1 MRVLLVYSNQSR
13 ELVPAP
19 PVGLSYVASATEAAG
34 HQVKLL
40 DLAFADDI
48 PGKIAQAI
56 EAFAPEVVGLS
67 IRNIDNV
74 IHQRFDSPLQLL
86 QAQIAVIRE
95 KARTADGQPVPLVL
109 GGPAIS
115 ILAEKVLPLCGA
127 DYAVVCEGEAVF
139 PALLAALAK
148 GASPARL
155 PGLCYWQDGVAKR
168 NSSTLLPGFVDS
180 GMQQW
185 IDWAPY
191 QHAGEVL
198 EENGD
203 CFGDAVNVAARMA
216 GVANGGQIITTAWTV
231 SRLSPLLRH
240 GTREVAMLPVKGKRD
255 EMQVCEVV
263 WQTGDQVTMF
273 ASRDTR
279 LAAETV
285 LRLTVDQRTL
295 VMGSEL
301 PVVQIG
307 RDVANHV
314 VVPDVMASR
323 LHGRIERRGG
333 KYYYVDLSTNG
344 TYITLD
350 GDSET
355 LLRRDQAMLRGR
367 GTICCGHSAAE
378 DGATTL
384 QFALETR
391 I

>member
-1 MRVLLVYSNQSR
+1 MGITTRNLAVLFADVAGSTTLYETLGDRAALRAIDSVLELLKHSVGGQNGQVVKTTGDGVMAVFDDPDSAVGAATEMQSR
-13 ELVPAP
+13 V
-19 PVGLSYVASATEAAG
+19 S
-34 HQVKLL
+34 
-40 DLAFADDI
+40 
-48 PGKIAQAI
+48 
-56 EAFAPEVVGLS
+56 
-67 IRNIDNV
+67 
-74 IHQRFDSPLQLL
+74 
-86 QAQIAVIRE
+86 
-95 KARTADGQPVPLVL
+95 
-109 GGPAIS
+109 
-115 ILAEKVLPLCGA
+115 
-127 DYAVVCEGEAVF
+127 
-139 PALLAALAK
+139 ALAPF
-148 GASPARL
+148 G
-155 PGLCYWQDGVAKR
+155 
-168 NSSTLLPGFVDS
+168 STQLAVRIGF
-180 GMQQW
+180 
-185 IDWAPY
+185 
-191 QHAGEVL
+191 HAGEVL

-279 LAAETV
+279 LAAEAV
-285 LRLTVDQRTL
+285 LTVTIDQRTL

-301 PVVQIG
+301 PLVQIG

-367 GTICCGHSAAE
+367 GTICCGQSAAE
-378 DGATTL
+378 EGATTL
-384 QFALETR
+384 RFALETR
-391 I
+391 IKPD